1 MTTSGIYA
9 HDPVSKRY
17 SLPEAHAAL
26 LGADAAQNLCP
37 VCRMVDHPGS
47 HQAKLAG
54 CFRAGG
60 GIPYSAYRPV
70 FAQRMDDVWRRVY
83 DQHLVGGFIGVVN
96 GLADE
101 VRSPRNT
108 K

>member
-1 MTTSGIYA
+1 MMTSGIYA

-17 SLPEAHAAL
+17 GLPEAHAAL

-37 VCRMVDHPGS
+37 VSRMVNHPGS

-54 CFRAGG
+54 CLRAGG
-60 GIPYSAYRPV
+60 GIPYSACRPV
-70 FAQRMDDVWRRVY
+70 FAQRMDDAWRGVY
-83 DQHLVGGFIGVVN
+83 DEQLVGGFIGVVD

-101 VRSPRNT
+101 ASSRRNT